1 VTRLRAKPA
10 RVQFL
15 QRAAIR
21 PVAPHAV
28 VDDASV
34 GRVEAALD
42 PDAGLEATLDRG
54 YRELD
59 RTQPTLAHFVSEAI
73 ATREDDVAQSLGYF
87 LAVAVYLLFREAF
100 PTRLGEIDADALAA
114 AIDALQTDEALR
126 AETTDEV
133 LESDDVV
140 AMGQPAVL
148 DFVQHHVREAV
159 DVAGARA
166 DLAQL
171 DDIYRLVLIEVIAL
185 SHCVAPPDGEPPV
198 LDGEVLA

>member
-1 VTRLRAKPA
+1 
-10 RVQFL
+10 VQFL

-34 GRVEAALD
+34 SRVEAALD
-42 PDAGLEATLDRG
+42 PDAGLEATIDRG

-73 ATREDDVAQSLGYF
+73 AAQDDDVAQSLGYF
-87 LAVAVYLLFREAF
+87 LAVSVYLLFREAF
-100 PTRLGEIDADALAA
+100 PTRLVEIDADALSA

-126 AETTDEV
+126 AESADEV
-133 LESDDVV
+133 LESDAVV

-185 SHCVAPPDGEPPV
+185 SQCVTPPAGDPLGP
-198 LDGEVLA
+198 GSEVLA

>member
-1 VTRLRAKPA
+1 VHAKPA

-34 GRVEAALD
+34 GRVEASLD
-42 PDAGLEATLDRG
+42 PGADLEAALDRG

-100 PTRLGEIDADALAA
+100 PTRLGEIDADALSA
-114 AIDALQTDEALR
+114 AIDALQTDEELR
-126 AETTDEV
+126 AETADEV
-133 LESDDVV
+133 LESDDVI

-148 DFVQHHVREAV
+148 DFVQHHLREAV
-159 DVAGARA
+159 EVAGARA

-171 DDIYRLVLIEVIAL
+171 DDVYRLVLIEVIAL
-185 SHCVAPPDGEPPV
+185 SQCVTPPDGEASDPG
-198 LDGEVLA
+198 GEVFA